1 MTTGGKN
8 VAPAPLED
16 RLRSHPLVGQ
26 CLVTGDNRPYI
37 TALITLEPDGLAHWC
52 QMNKKQNLP
61 LERLVHDETLLADLQ
76 RAVDDAN
83 ELVSRA
89 ESIRRFAVL
98 PVDFT
103 EETGHLTPS

>member
-1 MTTGGKN
+1 
-8 VAPAPLED
+8 
-16 RLRSHPLVGQ
+16 
-26 CLVTGDNRPYI
+26 
-37 TALITLEPDGLAHWC
+37 
-52 QMNKKQNLP
+52 MNKKQNLP
-61 LERLVHDETLLADLQ
+61 PARLVHDETLLADLQ

-103 EETGHLTPS
+103 EETGHLTPSLKLRRAAVTRDFAKDIAGLYESR